1 MKMIGIICIICGC
14 IILLYLLLI
23 MPRITGKP
31 DRIKFFSQKL
41 YAHRGLFD
49 NSTEAPEN
57 SMAAFEKA
65 VKAGYGIELDVQ
77 LTKDKIPV
85 VFHDDTLKRVCNA
98 EGFVYDYT
106 FAELQQFT
114 LCGSSQRIPKF
125 SDVLD
130 TVDGKVPLIV
140 EYKIH
145 GMCTEVCAVAD
156 TLLQE
161 YKGDYCIESF
171 HPMALYWYR
180 RNRKE
185 VMRGQLSMNFIKAKE
200 KGQSKP
206 VFFVLHHL
214 LLNFLTKPDFIA
226 YNHSDYRNL
235 SRNICR
241 YLYKNTAV
249 AWTIRSEE
257 ELLARRRDFDL
268 FIFDSFVPAEKVDKL
283 MNG

>member
-1 MKMIGIICIICGC
+1 MKMIGTVCIVCLC

-23 MPRITGKP
+23 MPRMVGKP
-31 DRIKFFSQKL
+31 DKSKFLKQKL

-49 NSTEAPEN
+49 NGTEAPEN

-85 VFHDDTLKRVCNA
+85 VFHDDTLKRVCGA
-98 EGFVYDYT
+98 DGFVYEYT
-106 FAELQQFT
+106 FTELQHFT
-114 LCGSSQRIPKF
+114 LYGSAQRIPKF
-125 SDVLD
+125 SDVLNM
-130 TVDGKVPLIV
+130 VDGRVPLIV
-140 EYKIH
+140 EFKVQ
-145 GMCTEVCAVAD
+145 GMSTEVCAVAD
-156 TLLQE
+156 KLLQE

-171 HPMALYWYR
+171 HPLALFWYR

-185 VMRGQLSMNFIKAKE
+185 VMRGQLSMNFLKAKE
-200 KGQSKP
+200 REHTKG
-206 VFFVLHHL
+206 VYFVLHHL
-214 LLNFLTKPDFIA
+214 LFNFMTKPDFIA
-226 YNHSDYRNL
+226 YNHEDYKNL

-241 YLYKNTAV
+241 YLYRNTAV
-249 AWTIRSEE
+249 AWTVRSEE

-268 FIFDSFVPAEKVDKL
+268 FIFDSFLPAENGDKM